1 MADPLLPALSIQD
14 VSVQAD
20 RQQCKLI
27 PTSEAKK
34 TKKDATP
41 WPVMQNEETA
51 LKEAKRRCHRT
62 QPTEVQY
69 LGQLVLIFGHYK
81 WLLENDVGYANLVDK
96 HVKEVRTHG
105 HKVDIQERWLKDYLL
120 KYVNHFPQPTSTP
133 APTGLVPSKVSR
145 TNKCISGIGFT
156 KTYRPTCSLVGPRA
170 KAGRGSS

>member
-96 HVKEVRTHG
+96 HVKENCTGKGRANLDQVTT
-105 HKVDIQERWLKDYLL
+105 WLLH
-120 KYVNHFPQPTSTP
+120 V
-133 APTGLVPSKVSR
+133 GL
-145 TNKCISGIGFT
+145 
-156 KTYRPTCSLVGPRA
+156 
-170 KAGRGSS
+170 